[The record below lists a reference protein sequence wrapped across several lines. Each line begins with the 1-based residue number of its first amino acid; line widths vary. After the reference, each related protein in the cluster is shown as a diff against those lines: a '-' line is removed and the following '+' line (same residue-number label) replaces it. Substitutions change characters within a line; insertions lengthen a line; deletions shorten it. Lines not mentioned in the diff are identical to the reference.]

1 MNKNIEINAIFR
13 MSNETGNAYMKNK
26 KQREKKNTKRIDKYY
41 LLKFKISLYIFEIQK
56 TK

>member
-26 KQREKKNTKRIDKYY
+26 KQREKK
-41 LLKFKISLYIFEIQK
+41 IQK
-56 TK
+56 ELTNIIY

>member
-26 KQREKKNTKRIDKYY
+26 KQREKKNTKRIDNQRH
-41 LLKFKISLYIFEIQK
+41 LLDYFLKAF
-56 TK
+56 

>member
-26 KQREKKNTKRIDKYY
+26 KQREKKNTKRIEYY